1 MLDQR
6 LVDTIG
12 RTFNLDPSR
21 VTVDTS
27 YENTPGWDSVGHL
40 NLILELEDVF
50 GIRFS
55 SDEIPTLN
63 STARLQESITR
74 HGG

>member
-21 VTVDTS
+21 VTEETS
-27 YENTPGWDSVGHL
+27 HENTPGWDSVGHL

-55 SDEIPTLN
+55 SEEIPTVN
-63 STARLQESITR
+63 SAIRLQESITR

>member
-1 MLDQR
+1 MLDKR
-6 LVDTIG
+6 LVDTIS
-12 RTFNLDPSR
+12 RTFSIDPSR
-21 VTVDTS
+21 VSAETS

-55 SDEIPTLN
+55 SEEIPMVN
-63 STARLQESITR
+63 SAMRLQESIAR